1 MGQRKKENESRF
13 QNNHMGTKLPLCE
26 FSCLAE
32 MLSWYEGFEIAFF
45 FFKCFLSKEI
55 KGLIHL

>member
-13 QNNHMGTKLPLCE
+13 QTNHMGTKLPLCE

-32 MLSWYEGFEIAFF
+32 ILSWYEGFEIAFF
-45 FFKCFLSKEI
+45 FLNVFSPKK
-55 KGLIHL
+55 